1 MPSSLS
7 ADAKDALARTPVVA
21 PHCRNALRDG
31 LARFGAD
38 PSSGVFRTQRAAVA
52 RLAWSLLPDRKSH
65 AVRKINET
73 RLRRAPAYEV
83 DGLTQPAG
91 TAAAG
96 GTSAAGTPASGTSAA
111 GTPVVPSPEAG
122 TPGGGTPVVSTLDA
136 GTPGGRTPGGRTAAA
151 ETAVAARR
159 GGARCDRRM
168 ELRGAFLA
176 CGSLAVPARGY
187 HLEFVPPPGE
197 ATARLIALLRAE
209 GLRPKVA
216 PRKGRR
222 IVYFKDVDAITDV
235 LAAIGASQAVFALED
250 LRALKETK
258 NRIHRLVNTEAANV
272 DRAMSAAAAQRE
284 AIALLA
290 DAYGLQHLKAPLR
303 EVAEL
308 RLAHPT
314 ETLAELGRRCEPP
327 VKKSTVNNRVAT
339 LVRMARALPA
349 STLLAG
355 T

>member
-1 MPSSLS
+1 VPSSLS
-7 ADAKDALARTPVVA
+7 ADAKDALARTPVTA
-21 PHCRNALRDG
+21 AHCRAALRDG

-38 PSSGVFRTQRAAVA
+38 PSTGVFRTQRAAVA
-52 RLAWSLLPDRKSH
+52 RLAWSLLADRKSH
-65 AVRKINET
+65 AVRKVNET
-73 RLRRAPAYEV
+73 RLRRTPAYEV
-83 DGLTQPAG
+83 DGLTQPVAGTAGATATAGAAAEGTAVMEKTG
-91 TAAAG
+91 TAAA
-96 GTSAAGTPASGTSAA
+96 APR
-111 GTPVVPSPEAG
+111 
-122 TPGGGTPVVSTLDA
+122 
-136 GTPGGRTPGGRTAAA
+136 GGRS
-151 ETAVAARR
+151 
-159 GGARCDRRM
+159 RCDRRM

-197 ATARLIALLRAE
+197 ATARLLALLRAE
-209 GLRPKVA
+209 GVRPKVA

-222 IVYFKDVDAITDV
+222 IVYFKDVDAIANV
-235 LAAIGASQAVFALED
+235 LAAIGASQAVFAIED

-303 EVAEL
+303 EVAQL

-349 STLLAG
+349 GMRPQA
-355 T
+355 